1 MHRSI
6 RKDIYAK
13 RGAIPYKFTTNFK
26 CVTILSQKN
35 KSERGPIPLKF
46 AIVDTDRNLRTVI
59 STAMGRAYPRA
70 EVLQFQDGR
79 AALQT
84 LETQPIDALLCA
96 LILPELDG
104 LGLLEAIRSMRRR
117 PRVMVLT
124 QVTNEQILARTLT
137 LGADYYMIKPVEP
150 TLVCRRLGELLGE
163 KAEAPAPRDQPKDC
177 VQMLSE
183 MGVPARFAGYHY
195 LLYGV
200 ELARRN
206 PQYLNRL
213 TTELYPLIAERFG
226 KRAANVERGIR
237 YAVDMAFS
245 NNSRLTLA
253 DSLNVDEC
261 QVTQRLTN
269 RAFITL
275 LANAKRP
282 E

>member
-1 MHRSI
+1 MCYNIVTKNERERS
-6 RKDIYAK
+6 
-13 RGAIPYKFTTNFK
+13 P
-26 CVTILSQKN
+26 IL
-35 KSERGPIPLKF
+35 LKF
-46 AIVDTDRNLRTVI
+46 AIVDTDRNLRTLI
-59 STAMGRAYPRA
+59 SMAMGRVYPKA
-70 EVLQFQDGR
+70 DVLQFQDGR
-79 AALQT
+79 AALHT

-96 LILPELDG
+96 LILPEMDG
-104 LGLLEAIRSMRRR
+104 LGLLEAIRPMRRR

-150 TLVCRRLGELLGE
+150 ALVCRRLGYLLGE
-163 KAEAPAPRDQPKDC
+163 KAEKPAPRSLPKDC
-177 VQMLSE
+177 AQMLSE
-183 MGVPARFAGYHY
+183 LGVPARFVGYHY

-200 ELARRN
+200 ELARQNR
-206 PQYLNRL
+206 QYLNRV

-226 KRAANVERGIR
+226 KRASNVERGIR

-245 NNSRLTLA
+245 NNSRFTLA

-261 QVTQRLTN
+261 QVTRRLTN

-275 LANAKRP
+275 LADAKRP

>member
-1 MHRSI
+1 M
-6 RKDIYAK
+6 
-13 RGAIPYKFTTNFK
+13 
-26 CVTILSQKN
+26 
-35 KSERGPIPLKF
+35 KF

-104 LGLLEAIRSMRRR
+104 LGLLEAIRSMRRCC
-117 PRVMVLT
+117 
-124 QVTNEQILARTLT
+124 A
-137 LGADYYMIKPVEP
+137 LGARYFMIKPVEP

-253 DSLNVDEC
+253 ASLNVDEC
-261 QVTQRLTN
+261 QVTQRLTT